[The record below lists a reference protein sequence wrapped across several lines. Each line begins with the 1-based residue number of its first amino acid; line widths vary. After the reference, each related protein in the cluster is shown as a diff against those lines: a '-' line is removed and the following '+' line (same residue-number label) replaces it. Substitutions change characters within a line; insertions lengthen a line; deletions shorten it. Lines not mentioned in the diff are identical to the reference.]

1 MEKLNQRHCE
11 ACRTDAPL
19 VTDDEMKLLMAELD
33 GWSVQQRDGVKQLEK
48 VYKFDDFTSAM
59 VFANKIGAEAEAENH
74 HPAIK
79 VEWGKV
85 TLTWWTH
92 KIGGLHHNDFI
103 MAARSD
109 GIY

>member
-1 MEKLNQRHCE
+1 MEKLHERHCE
-11 ACRTDAPL
+11 ACCIDAPK
-19 VTDDEMKLLMAELD
+19 VTEDKIQQYTALLD
-33 GWSVQQRDGVKQLEK
+33 GWSVQQRGGIKQLEK
-48 VYKFDDFTSAM
+48 EYRFDDFVSALA
-59 VFANKIGAEAEAENH
+59 FANKIAEQAEVENH

-92 KIGGLHHNDFI
+92 KIGGLHRNDFI

-109 GIY
+109 KIY